1 MDITGAG
8 EKPTMSTIS
17 LYKSRKYSPFVGSAG
32 QVGYRPEPD
41 SLELVRTIQVEKRNG
56 KLTLPKT
63 NFTTHDYE
71 PDENGDPTVI
81 FMYVEHWSDGSLHH
95 LGTMHFEKT
104 SSDPISYELL
114 MYNEVGPD
122 DSNVLVN

>member
-17 LYKSRKYSPFVGSAG
+17 IYKSRKYSPFVGSAG
-32 QVGYRPEPD
+32 QVCYRPEPD

-56 KLTLPKT
+56 KLTDHKT

-71 PDENGDPTVI
+71 PDENGAPTVI
-81 FMYVEHWSDGSLHH
+81 FIYVEHWLDGTLHH
-95 LGTMHFEKT
+95 LGTMHF
-104 SSDPISYELL
+104 DPLSHELL
-114 MYNEVGPD
+114 MYN
-122 DSNVLVN
+122 